1 MSTAKVQSF
10 KNGLLYIIPFLVGS
24 VLPIITLPVFTRFLT
39 VEDYGIYA
47 LTIVYGVF
55 VSGIAN
61 FGLTIGY
68 ERNFFN
74 FSGDKEKAAA
84 LLFSTL
90 SFVIASTLI
99 LGIITFFFKEE
110 LAKLIVGSE
119 SHGNLLVWAF
129 FASSITSLKVYFLTY
144 FKNSENAKS
153 FVWYSIDENL
163 LNVVFS
169 LFFVVFMKSGVL
181 GLLLGQL
188 IAGSIIFLLLIYK
201 FIRMLPFVFSVSLLQ
216 DSLRLSIPLTPR
228 IFFGIIGSQFDKY
241 MIGLLNTVGGV
252 GVYNLGQKIANIV
265 FTFMTAIQNVYAP
278 QVYKRMFEMDEK
290 AGGESIG
297 KYLTPFLF
305 LSIFAALLVSIFAE
319 EVITILTPN
328 SYHSAIDVVIIL
340 SMLFASYFF
349 GKQPQLIY
357 AKKTMLTSWLTL
369 TSIGLNIAIN
379 IPFIYYFGVI
389 GAAWGTLTAGL
400 ISGAISFVIS
410 QRYYEIKWEYG
421 KILTIYLSYFTFAIL
436 TISLR
441 NYQIPYELRF
451 GIKILC
457 VIYFLYLAKKFS
469 YLTKANF
476 MMVKG
481 IVRPSRKVPEAV

>member
-1 MSTAKVQSF
+1 MSTDKVQSF
-10 KNGLLYIIPFLVGS
+10 KNGLLYIVPFLVGS
-24 VLPIITLPVFTRFLT
+24 VLPIITLPVFTRFLS

-74 FSGDKEKAAA
+74 FSGDKEKTAA

-90 SFVIASTLI
+90 SFVIASTAI

-119 SHGNLLVWAF
+119 RHGNLLVWAF
-129 FASSITSLKVYFLTY
+129 FASAITSLKVYFLTY

-216 DSLRLSIPLTPR
+216 DSLRLSLPLTSR

-265 FTFMTAIQNVYAP
+265 FTFMTAIQNVYSP
-278 QVYKRMFEMDEK
+278 QVYKLMFEMDEQE
-290 AGGESIG
+290 GGKSIG
-297 KYLTPFLF
+297 QYLTPFLYI
-305 LSIFAALLVSIFAE
+305 SIAGGVFVSLFSEEIIF
-319 EVITILTPN
+319 ILTPV
-328 SYHSAIDVVIIL
+328 SYHSATNVVSIL
-340 SMLFASYFF
+340 ALLYGTYFF

-357 AKKTMLTSWLTL
+357 AKKTGI
-369 TSIGLNIAIN
+369 TSILTITGILLNVAIN
-379 IPFIYYFGVI
+379 IPFIKYWGFI
-389 GAAWGTLTAGL
+389 GAAYGTLLAGV
-400 ISGAISFVIS
+400 ISGAISFWLS
-410 QRYYEIKWEYG
+410 QKYYFIKWETL
-421 KILTIYLSYFTFAIL
+421 KLVVIYSSFFVFTFS
-436 TISLR
+436 TIFLR
-441 NYQIPYELRF
+441 DF
-451 GIKILC
+451 GIDYQLRLILKITFA
-457 VIYFLYLAKKFS
+457 FLYG
-469 YLTKANF
+469 
-476 MMVKG
+476 G
-481 IVRPSRKVPEAV
+481 IGVWLGYISRNSLSDLRGMLNSGSKPA

>member
-1 MSTAKVQSF
+1 MSTDKVQSF
-10 KNGLLYIIPFLVGS
+10 KNGLLYIVPFLVGS
-24 VLPIITLPVFTRFLT
+24 VLPIITLPVFTRFLS

-74 FSGDKEKAAA
+74 FSGDKEKTAA

-90 SFVIASTLI
+90 SFVIASTII
-99 LGIITFFFKEE
+99 LGVITFFFKEG

-129 FASSITSLKVYFLTY
+129 FASAITSLKVYFLTY

-188 IAGSIIFLLLIYK
+188 IAGSIVFLLLIFK

-216 DSLRLSIPLTPR
+216 DSLRLSLPLTSR

-265 FTFMTAIQNVYAP
+265 FTFMTAIQNVYSP
-278 QVYKRMFEMDEK
+278 QVYKRMFEMDEQE
-290 AGGESIG
+290 GGKSIG
-297 KYLTPFLF
+297 QYLTPFLYI
-305 LSIFAALLVSIFAE
+305 SIAGGVFVSLFSEEIIF
-319 EVITILTPN
+319 ILTPV
-328 SYHSAIDVVIIL
+328 SYHSATNVVSIL
-340 SMLFASYFF
+340 ALLYGTYFF

-357 AKKTMLTSWLTL
+357 AKKTGI
-369 TSIGLNIAIN
+369 TSILTITGIVLNVVVN
-379 IPFIYYFGVI
+379 IPFIKYWGFI
-389 GAAWGTLTAGL
+389 GAAYGTLLAGV
-400 ISGAISFVIS
+400 ISGAISFWLS
-410 QRYYEIKWEYG
+410 QKYYFIKWETL
-421 KILTIYLSYFTFAIL
+421 KLIVIYSSFFVFTFS
-436 TISLR
+436 TIFMR
-441 NYQIPYELRF
+441 DF
-451 GIKILC
+451 GIDYEFRLIFK
-457 VIYFLYLAKKFS
+457 VIFAFLYA
-469 YLTKANF
+469 
-476 MMVKG
+476 G
-481 IVRPSRKVPEAV
+481 IGVWLGYISRNSLSDLRAMLNPGSKPA